1 LSTYLCKLQFENIK
15 RIYRFVEDK
24 EGSLF
29 RIIKENFYLSDKLSL
44 CYSRIIFLCRYRIY
58 CGKKRLRKYKLEDF
72 MACAGLMMQYW
83 SPPRQLAI
91 KILDDNFFLKLA
103 ELKSILLEKTAL
115 DNLKVLVLEDLKLE
129 NISHLGIQKVFKPFV
144 RILFSIG
151 AGLVSNSSIRF
162 FFIDVVE
169 KLVDLLVPLN
179 LLQKEIEVLFKS
191 LKTCFLRLSI
201 SFAVVRKYKSVLIR
215 FLLVMD
221 LCVQQFLYRKGTSFC

>member
-1 LSTYLCKLQFENIK
+1 MRLENDYRSYSSEKTAQSEFNSEENESSEKLKYFVSEVNDNYRNFQLLLHFLKQPKYFETQSLFHISDSCKRFLVESYYEINDNIAREIIGKKLSARTLRESELSDRTGLSTYLCKLQFENIK

-91 KILDDNFFLKLA
+91 KILDDNFFLNCSQVQIRINPFFASHGPLC
-103 ELKSILLEKTAL
+103 TT
-115 DNLKVLVLEDLKLE
+115 
-129 NISHLGIQKVFKPFV
+129 ISL
-144 RILFSIG
+144 
-151 AGLVSNSSIRF
+151 
-162 FFIDVVE
+162 
-169 KLVDLLVPLN
+169 
-179 LLQKEIEVLFKS
+179 
-191 LKTCFLRLSI
+191 
-201 SFAVVRKYKSVLIR
+201 
-215 FLLVMD
+215 
-221 LCVQQFLYRKGTSFC
+221 